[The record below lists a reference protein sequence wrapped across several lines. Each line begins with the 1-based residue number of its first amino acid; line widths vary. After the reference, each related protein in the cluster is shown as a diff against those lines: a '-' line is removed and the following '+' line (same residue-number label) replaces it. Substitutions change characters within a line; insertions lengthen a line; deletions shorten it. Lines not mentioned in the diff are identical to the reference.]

1 MESEVLLWSIAV
13 LAVAPAA
20 IVASGYWDREAFRGT
35 SIAAAI
41 AGVGVSAL
49 LALGGSAIAAVA
61 VLALA
66 IAGLQRGRPSQ
77 PAEDSKPISWGN
89 SLIAVLFCGTVGGG
103 LLTVIGSVSGGGSTP
118 LEGTPTDPLRLF
130 DADLLLLWIAAAV
143 SVAVWRVALPA
154 GARQN
159 SISVA
164 QSIHPTPHHT
174 TQ

>member
-13 LAVAPAA
+13 LAVTPAVL
-20 IVASGYWDREAFRGT
+20 VASGYWESSGT

-41 AGVGVSAL
+41 AGGGVSAL

-66 IAGLQRGRPSQ
+66 IAGLQWRRPSQ
-77 PAEDSKPISWGN
+77 PAEDSKPVSWGN
-89 SLIAVLFCGTVGGG
+89 SLIAVLFCGVVGGG
-103 LLTVIGSVSGGGSTP
+103 LLAVIGSVNKGSSTP

-143 SVAVWRVALPA
+143 SVAVWRVAIPA
-154 GARQN
+154 GAHQN

-164 QSIHPTPHHT
+164 QSSIHPTSHHT
-174 TQ
+174 AQ